1 MSQKIASEHFIYA
14 LTILFV
20 AVASAVVL
28 LQQSREFESP
38 GIKSHFYEIN
48 VNTIKTSAS
57 IPWVSVAQNGLAFGM
72 SAGDNLVDT
81 DNPLLG
87 HLNPSHEIW
96 LLGTSNGDESEKV
109 AEIKLGNLLPTGQ
122 VSTESPSLRF
132 RILDFLALS
141 SPSEAQSIG
150 FLVSFAS
157 ADVSADCRYVN
168 VAVFNFDLVGIGEL
182 DQNGTGKILFQSEC
196 FPASPSGDFRLH
208 QAGGRVV
215 LADPSKPKLS
225 ELIVAIGDFSNLSLQ
240 QPKLEQ
246 AARDQLGSVIA
257 VSQGS
262 WRVLVSGLR
271 NPQGMT
277 WFKLSNSDPILLTA
291 EHGPRGGDEINI
303 IKEGKDY
310 GWPQSSYGTAYAPE
324 NLNDKPTFEG
334 QIVRG
339 ELPLFSWLPS
349 VAPSQLV
356 QAAGPEFSKWWASG
370 VEPNRAGDLIVSTL
384 KDQSLHR
391 LRIEEGAVR
400 YVERIEVGERIRSL
414 SQLLDG
420 KLLLGTDSGKA
431 LLLSAD
437 TEWSSEEG
445 QKIE

>member
-1 MSQKIASEHFIYA
+1 
-14 LTILFV
+14 
-20 AVASAVVL
+20 
-28 LQQSREFESP
+28 
-38 GIKSHFYEIN
+38 
-48 VNTIKTSAS
+48 
-57 IPWVSVAQNGLAFGM
+57 
-72 SAGDNLVDT
+72 
-81 DNPLLG
+81 
-87 HLNPSHEIW
+87 
-96 LLGTSNGDESEKV
+96 
-109 AEIKLGNLLPTGQ
+109 
-122 VSTESPSLRF
+122 
-132 RILDFLALS
+132 
-141 SPSEAQSIG
+141 
-150 FLVSFAS
+150 
-157 ADVSADCRYVN
+157 
-168 VAVFNFDLVGIGEL
+168 
-182 DQNGTGKILFQSEC
+182 
-196 FPASPSGDFRLH
+196 
-208 QAGGRVV
+208 
-215 LADPSKPKLS
+215 
-225 ELIVAIGDFSNLSLQ
+225 
-240 QPKLEQ
+240 
-246 AARDQLGSVIA
+246 
-257 VSQGS
+257 
-262 WRVLVSGLR
+262 
-271 NPQGMT
+271 MT
-277 WFKLSNSDPILLTA
+277 WFKSADLDRILLTA

-303 IKEGKDY
+303 IEEGKDY
-310 GWPQSSYGTAYAPE
+310 GWPQNSYGTAYAPE

-400 YVERIEVGERIRSL
+400 YVERIEVGDRIRSL